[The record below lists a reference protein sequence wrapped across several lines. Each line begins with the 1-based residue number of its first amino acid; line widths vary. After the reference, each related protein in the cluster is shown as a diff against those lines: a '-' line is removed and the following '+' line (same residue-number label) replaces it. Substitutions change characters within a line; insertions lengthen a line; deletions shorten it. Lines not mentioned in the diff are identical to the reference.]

1 MKILKKFVLIMVLTF
16 SFTNMIKAE
25 CDDKTIS
32 NLKLQASNIE
42 INYEHV
48 DDLYSEDFDLKI
60 VNLFDVHVI
69 GLTSDMYILVEHDSI
84 VDTYEY
90 SNVVDGILNINK
102 IDGGQSLK
110 IIVYSTECNEK
121 LKTFNISIPYYNSY
135 YDSEQC
141 AKYPDANVCN
151 EFYEYEMTYENFD
164 KGINDYINKLNNN
177 NEKDNQNN
185 NLFSDILNFIIKNIL
200 YIIISLIVIAGT
212 IVAIIVHKKRR
223 ELS

>member
-1 MKILKKFVLIMVLTF
+1 MNILKKFIFILLLAF
-16 SFTNMIKAE
+16 SFANMIKAE

-32 NLKLQASNIE
+32 NLKLQASNIG
-42 INYEHV
+42 INYEHI

-60 VNLFDVHVI
+60 VNLFDVHVM

-90 SNVVDGILNINK
+90 SNVVDGVLK
-102 IDGGQSLK
+102 IEKVDGGQSLN
-110 IIVYSTECNEK
+110 IVVYSTECNEK
-121 LKTFNISIPYYNSY
+121 LKTFNITIPYYNSY

-141 AKYPDANVCN
+141 AKYPNANVCN
-151 EFYEYEMTYENFD
+151 EFYEYEMTYEKFN
-164 KGINDYINKLNNN
+164 KGISDYINKLNDN
-177 NEKDNQNN
+177 NEKNNQNN
-185 NLFSDILNFIIKNIL
+185 NLFSNIINFIIENFL
-200 YIIISLIVIAGT
+200 YIIISLIIIAGT

>member
-1 MKILKKFVLIMVLTF
+1 MNILKKFIFILLLAF
-16 SFTNMIKAE
+16 SFANMIKAE

-42 INYEHV
+42 INYEHI

-60 VNLFDVHVI
+60 VNLFDVHVM

-90 SNVVDGILNINK
+90 SNVVDGVLK
-102 IDGGQSLK
+102 IEKVDGGQSLN
-110 IIVYSTECNEK
+110 IVVYSTECNEK
-121 LKTFNISIPYYNSY
+121 LKTFNITIPYYNSY

-141 AKYPDANVCN
+141 AKYPNANVCN
-151 EFYEYEMTYENFD
+151 EFYEYEMTYEKFN
-164 KGINDYINKLNNN
+164 KGISDYINKLNDN
-177 NEKDNQNN
+177 NEKNNQNN
-185 NLFSDILNFIIKNIL
+185 NLFSNIINFIIENFL
-200 YIIISLIVIAGT
+200 YIIISLVIIAGT

>member
-1 MKILKKFVLIMVLTF
+1 MNILKKFIFILLLAF
-16 SFTNMIKAE
+16 SFANMIKAE

-42 INYEHV
+42 INYEHI

-60 VNLFDVHVI
+60 VNLFDVHVM
-69 GLTSDMYILVEHDSI
+69 GLTNEMYILVEHDSI

-90 SNVVDGILNINK
+90 SNVVEGVLK
-102 IDGGQSLK
+102 IEKVDGGQSLK

-121 LKTFNISIPYYNSY
+121 LKTFNIAIPYYNSY

-141 AKYPDANVCN
+141 TKYPDANVCN
-151 EFYEYEMTYENFD
+151 EFYEYEMTYEKFN
-164 KGINDYINKLNNN
+164 KGISDYINKLNDN
-177 NEKDNQNN
+177 NEKNNQNN
-185 NLFSDILNFIIKNIL
+185 NLFSNIINFIIENFL
-200 YIIISLIVIAGT
+200 YIIISLIIIAGT